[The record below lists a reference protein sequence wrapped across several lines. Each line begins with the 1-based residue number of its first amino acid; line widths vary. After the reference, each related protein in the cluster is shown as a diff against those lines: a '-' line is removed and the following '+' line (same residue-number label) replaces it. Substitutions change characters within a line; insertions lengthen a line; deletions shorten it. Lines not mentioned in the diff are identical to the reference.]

1 MTDLYRILVV
11 CTGNICRSPMGEGF
25 LNLLAGEAGLDHV
38 VAESAGTH
46 APEGSPSTAFAISA
60 AAELGADLRNH
71 SATYLNRNLV
81 AEADLILVMTSEHLE
96 FIVTNWPKEAG
107 DKVKLMRVFHR
118 DAPSAD
124 KIPDPIGASQA
135 VYRKVAHLI
144 KACCE
149 GVIEQ
154 IRSG

>member
-25 LNLLAGEAGLDHV
+25 LNRLAGDAGLDHV
-38 VAESAGTH
+38 VVESAGTH
-46 APEGSPSTAFAISA
+46 APEGSPSTSSAISA

-71 SATYLNRNLV
+71 RATYLDRSLV
-81 AEADLILVMTSEHLE
+81 AGADLILVMTPEHLD
-96 FIVTNWPKEAG
+96 FIVSNWPKEAG
-107 DKVKLMRVFHR
+107 DKVKLLRVFHR

-124 KIPDPIGASQA
+124 EIPDPIGASQP
-135 VYRKVAHLI
+135 VYRRVAHLI